1 MIEWILLG
9 AGTLFLLGRKKQT
22 VAGIGKV
29 TTPNPA
35 VQFFQSGIKINGL
48 MIPGYWNKDSG
59 GVYYVRKDIGQKE
72 DTILQQFFRISN
84 YTDITEDYLDYTV
97 IRFSTTSNTMYLS
110 AAEKIYSEI
119 SDKKDRAFQK
129 WLNEIDITI
138 SVFGGTRYA
147 NISKNGKELGIISE
161 NKYSFR
167 IWSDKR
173 NMEKLVYYVDK
184 IGFDNAF
191 AAYL

>member
-1 MIEWILLG
+1 
-9 AGTLFLLGRKKQT
+9 
-22 VAGIGKV
+22 
-29 TTPNPA
+29 
-35 VQFFQSGIKINGL
+35 
-48 MIPGYWNKDSG
+48 
-59 GVYYVRKDIGQKE
+59 
-72 DTILQQFFRISN
+72 
-84 YTDITEDYLDYTV
+84 
-97 IRFSTTSNTMYLS
+97 MYLS

-119 SDKKDRAFQK
+119 SDKKNRAFDK